1 MGNDLLNGSQ
11 PAGTQ
16 APVHLMRT
24 RAMASSGNPNGNPN
38 GAETAFRKYDT
49 YRFAFSFDGELTQG
63 IDYSTSMNYSMT
75 ENTATFSDTLQWKYT
90 ASLFGYGGPN
100 CGYEVIDMGSAATGY
115 APTLSNGTTTVTPTD
130 HLATAERP
138 AGCGFLNVFSNAF
151 EQAKQ
156 PYWGRTN
163 DNGDNQMLLEHH
175 SWWSPVGKNPL
186 YERGASKLSRVHAM
200 DG

>member
-1 MGNDLLNGSQ
+1 MNLTVVTDNSS
-11 PAGTQ
+11 P

-38 GAETAFRKYDT
+38 GAEIAFRKYDT
-49 YRFAFSFDGELTQG
+49 YRFAFSFDGELTEG
-63 IDYSTSMNYSMT
+63 IDYSTSLNYSMT
-75 ENTATFSDTLQWKYT
+75 EKVLLLSLILNKWKYT

-100 CGYEVIDMGSAATGY
+100 CGYEVTDMGTAATGF

-130 HLATAERP
+130 VLALLLDKTWMF
-138 AGCGFLNVFSNAF
+138 FLNVFSNAF

-163 DNGDNQMLLEHH
+163 DNGDNQIPGTTAGA
-175 SWWSPVGKNPL
+175 PVGSPAKNPL
-186 YERGASKLSRVHAM
+186 YLAELCKLSRILAM